1 MADYLTQQ
9 YRFISIATTL
19 GPDKLLLRAFNG
31 TEVVSELFSFQL
43 ELLSEDHHID
53 INRILGERVTIS
65 LNLPELQG
73 GQRHFNGFISR
84 VRQLPNYSK
93 FAHYQAEM
101 VPWLW
106 LLTRSADCRIFQKE
120 TVPDII
126 EKIFREF
133 GFQDFERELKQN
145 YKPWEYCVQY
155 RESACNF
162 IMRLMEAEGIYFFF
176 RHEKDRHVLVMA
188 DSPSGHKPLEPLRI
202 KFENVVDSGYLQED
216 NRIKSWLIDH
226 DLRSGRY
233 ALKDYNFETPSSSL
247 LANIDSS
254 IHVGNNQI
262 YEIYDYPGKYEKRDE
277 GDQYVRTRM
286 EAEEV
291 EHATIQGE
299 GNCRHFDPGFRFE
312 LTDHFRQDQNQGYV
326 LTSVIH
332 DASIGGNFPD
342 TTTADDHHYSNRF
355 TCIPSSVPFR
365 PSRQT
370 PKPIVKGSQTA
381 VVVGPSGEEIH
392 TDKYGRVKVQFYWDR
407 YGEMNENSSF
417 WVRVSQNWAG
427 NRWGAF
433 FLPRIGQEVIVDF
446 LEGDPDRPIITGRVY
461 NAEQMPPYEL
471 PAEMTKS
478 TIKSYSSK
486 GGEGFN
492 ELRFEDKK
500 GKEQVFIHAERNQ
513 DNRVKNDSMEWVG
526 KDRHL
531 IVTGDQFEEVK
542 GDKHLSVQ
550 GDQNEKIN
558 GTVSQDVAMDIQQ
571 KAGMKHALEAG
582 MEIHLKA
589 GVNLVME
596 AGASLT
602 LKVGGNFIN
611 LNPAGVFIQGTM
623 VMVNSGGSAG
633 TGSGSSP
640 AAPKMPLEADKAKP
654 GAMAAPSPPDVKQPV
669 AGSQPP
675 SPQAV
680 TLKQA
685 AESGTPFC
693 EKCEAARRAQT
704 AGTV

>member
-1 MADYLTQQ
+1 VADYLTQQ

-133 GFQDFERELKQN
+133 GFQDFERELQQD
-145 YKPWEYCVQY
+145 YKAWDYCVQY
-155 RESACNF
+155 RENACHF
-162 IMRLMEAEGIYFFF
+162 VMRLMEEEGIYFFF
-176 RHEKDRHVLVMA
+176 RHEENRHVLVMA
-188 DSPSGHKPLEPLRI
+188 DSPSGHKPLAPLRI
-202 KFENVVDSGYLQED
+202 KYEHVEGAGFLQED
-216 NRIKSWLIDH
+216 YRINSWLIDH
-226 DLRSGRY
+226 DLRSGKY
-233 ALKDYNFETPSSSL
+233 ALKDYYFETPSSSL
-247 LANIDSS
+247 LTNIDSS

-277 GDQYVRTRM
+277 GEKYVRMRM
-286 EAEEV
+286 EEEEV

-299 GNCRHFDPGFRFE
+299 GNCRHFDAGFRFE
-312 LTDHFRQDQNQGYV
+312 LTDHFRQDQNKSYV

-342 TTTADDHHYSNRF
+342 TTTAEDHHYRNRF

-365 PSRQT
+365 PGRKT

-381 VVVGPSGEEIH
+381 VVVGPKGEEIY
-392 TDKYGRVKVQFYWDR
+392 TDNYGRVKVQFHWDR
-407 YGEMNENSSF
+407 YGKMDENSSF
-417 WVRVSQNWAG
+417 WIRVSQNWAG

-446 LEGDPDRPIITGRVY
+446 LEGDPDQPMITGRVY

-486 GGEGFN
+486 GGGGFN
-492 ELRFEDKK
+492 EFRFEDKK
-500 GKEQVFIHAERNQ
+500 GNEQVFIHAERNQ
-513 DNRVKNDSMEWVG
+513 DNRVKNDSLEWIG

-542 GDKHLSVQ
+542 GDKHLSIQ

-640 AAPKMPLEADKAKP
+640 AAPKAPLEADKAKP
-654 GAMAAPSPPDVKQPV
+654 GAMAAPPPPDVKQPV
-669 AGSQPP
+669 AASQSA
-675 SPQAV
+675 SPQAA
-680 TLKQA
+680 TLRQA

-693 EKCEAARRAQT
+693 EKCEAARRAQA

>member
-1 MADYLTQQ
+1 MANNFTQQ
-9 YRFISIATTL
+9 NRFISIGTPL
-19 GPDKLLLRAFNG
+19 GPDKLLLRSFTG
-31 TEVVSELFSFQL
+31 TQAISKLFSFQL
-43 ELLSEDHHID
+43 ELLSDDHHID
-53 INRILGERVTIS
+53 INRILGERVTVT
-65 LNLPELQG
+65 LNLPEQQG
-73 GQRHFNGFISR
+73 GQRSFCGLISR
-84 VRQLPNYSK
+84 IRQLPNYSK

-106 LLTRSADCRIFQKE
+106 LLTRTTDCRIFQKE
-120 TVPDII
+120 AIPEII
-126 EKIFREF
+126 EKIFMEF
-133 GFQDFERELKQN
+133 GFQDFERELQQN
-145 YKPWEYCVQY
+145 YKTWEYCVQY
-155 RESACNF
+155 RESTCNF
-162 IMRLMEAEGIYFFF
+162 VMRLMEAEGIYFFF
-176 RHEKDRHVLVMA
+176 RHEENRHVLVMA

-202 KFENVVDSGYLQED
+202 KYEHVEGAGYLQD
-216 NRIKSWLIDH
+216 DYRIKSWLIDH
-226 DLRSGRY
+226 DLRSGKY
-233 ALKDYNFETPSSSL
+233 ALKDYNFETPSSGL
-247 LANIDSS
+247 LSNIDSS

-312 LTDHFRQDQNQGYV
+312 LTDHFRQDQNKSYV
-326 LTSVIH
+326 LTSIVH

-365 PSRQT
+365 PGRQT

-417 WVRVSQNWAG
+417 WIRVSQNWAG

-478 TIKSYSSK
+478 TVKSYSSK

-500 GKEQVFIHAERNQ
+500 GSEQVFIHAERNQ
-513 DNRVKNDSMEWVG
+513 DNRVKNDSMEWIG

-611 LNPAGVFIQGTM
+611 LNPGGVFIQGTM

-640 AAPKMPLEADKAKP
+640 AAPKVPLEADKAKP
-654 GAMAAPSPPDVKQPV
+654 GAMAAPPPPDVKQPV

-675 SPQAV
+675 SPQAA
-680 TLKQA
+680 TLRQA